1 MDTVIVEPN
10 EFCGSYLIQ
19 VISANLLYPDLE
31 LTTVDKNQL
40 DSMMKNDLKVKYTI
54 SSENDERTWLLSIL
68 PELENLS
75 LIKTRLLDQL
85 VIENKKVLYITYDLD
100 DIDLLKKKRKIVQ
113 PFDIKK
119 FLSDMTEESY
129 NFIRGA
135 DYPDWS
141 EFCAGNVHPE
151 LVKEPDDVEWERDP
165 LNQWKYNIPDSGS
178 TCKITFKKVLNGYD
192 LIEDIAK
199 FLEVNIIH
207 DQKSLID
214 DYRNKFFE
222 VDY

>member
-31 LTTVDKNQL
+31 LTTVDRNQL
-40 DSMMKNDLKVKYTI
+40 DSIIKNNFKVSHII
-54 SSENDERTWLLSIL
+54 SKNERKWLLSIL
-68 PELENLS
+68 PELDNLS
-75 LIKTRLLDQL
+75 LIKTRLIDQL
-85 VIENKKVLYITYDLD
+85 VIENRKVLYITYDMD

-113 PFDIKK
+113 PFEVKK
-119 FLSDMTEESY
+119 FLSQLTEESY
-129 NFIRGA
+129 NFIKGA

-151 LVKEPDDVEWERDP
+151 LVVEPDDVEWERDP
-165 LNQWKYNIPDSGS
+165 LNQWKYNIPDFGS
-178 TCKITFKKVLNGYD
+178 DCLLKITFKQVLNGYD

-207 DQKSLID
+207 DQKPLID
-214 DYRNKFFE
+214 DYRSKFLE